1 MRDVARSMSIPSTS
15 LPQLAEARPYTLA
28 CVVLDAGDTLGK
40 MPGVRRRTR
49 GWLSQETCE
58 AGDQ

>member
-1 MRDVARSMSIPSTS
+1 MS
-15 LPQLAEARPYTLA
+15 LPHLAEARPYTLA
-28 CVVLDAGDTLGK
+28 CVVLDAGDTLDQ
-40 MPGVRRRTR
+40 MPGVRHRTR